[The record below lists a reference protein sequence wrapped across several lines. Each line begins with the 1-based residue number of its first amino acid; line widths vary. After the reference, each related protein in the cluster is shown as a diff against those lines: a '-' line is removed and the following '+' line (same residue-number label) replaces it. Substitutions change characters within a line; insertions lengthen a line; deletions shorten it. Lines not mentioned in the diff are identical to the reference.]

1 MRLLVFGASGKT
13 GHELVRQA
21 VDRGHSVTAF
31 VRTPG
36 KFAITGPSVRVVEGN
51 VADSAA
57 VSNAITGHDAV
68 VSALGVSK
76 PLTHDPDVIEGIRNI
91 VSAMEEHGV
100 RRLIYLSF
108 IGVRESR
115 AAVGFVLRY
124 IAPIPLRHEIADH
137 EVKES
142 LIRSSRL
149 DWTIVRPPKL
159 TNGPSTGNYRSG
171 DDISTWKPV
180 PMLSRSDLAH
190 FVLQELAESKYVHR
204 MPRLLQ

>member
-21 VDRGHSVTAF
+21 IDRGHAVTAF

-36 KFAITGPSVRVVEGN
+36 KLTISDPSLRVLGGN

-57 VSNAITGHDAV
+57 VAGAIPGHDAV
-68 VSALGVSK
+68 ISALGVSK
-76 PLTHDPDVIEGIRNI
+76 PLTHDADVIAGIRNI
-91 VSAMEEHGV
+91 IGAMEEHGV

-137 EVKES
+137 EAKES

-159 TNGPSTGNYRSG
+159 TNGPPTGDYRSG

-180 PMLSRSDLAH
+180 PVLSRSDVAH
-190 FVLQELAESKYVHR
+190 FVLQELVEPRYLHR

>member
-13 GHELVRQA
+13 GHELVREA
-21 VDRGHSVTAF
+21 IDRGHTVTAF

-36 KFAITGPSVRVVEGN
+36 KLTNTGPSVRVLTGN

-57 VSNAITGHDAV
+57 VAAAIPGHDAV

-76 PLTHDPDVIEGIRNI
+76 PLTHDADVIAGIRNI
-91 VSAMEEHGV
+91 IGAMEEHGV

-159 TNGPSTGNYRSG
+159 TNGPATGDYRSG
-171 DDISTWKPV
+171 DDIRTWKPV
-180 PMLSRSDLAH
+180 PVLSRADLAH
-190 FVLQELAESKYVHR
+190 FVLQELVQPRYVR
-204 MPRLLQ
+204 RAPRVLQ

>member
-13 GHELVRQA
+13 GHELVREA
-21 VDRGHSVTAF
+21 VDRGHTVTAF

-36 KFAITGPSVRVVEGN
+36 KLAITGSSVRVLEGN

-57 VSNAITGHDAV
+57 VTAAIAGHDAV

-76 PLTHDPDVIEGIRNI
+76 PLTHDADVIAGIRNI
-91 VSAMEEHGV
+91 IGAMEEHGV

-159 TNGPSTGNYRSG
+159 TNGPPTGDYRSG
-171 DDISTWKPV
+171 EDISTWKPV
-180 PMLSRSDLAH
+180 PTLSRSDVAQ
-190 FVLQELAESKYVHR
+190 FVLQELVESRYVR
-204 MPRLLQ
+204 RAPRLLQ

>member
-13 GHELVRQA
+13 GHELVREA
-21 VDRGHSVTAF
+21 IERGHTVTAF
-31 VRTPG
+31 IRTPE
-36 KFAITGPSVRVVEGN
+36 KLKITGSSVRILRGN

-57 VSNAITGHDAV
+57 VADAIPGHDAV

-76 PLTHDPDVIEGIRNI
+76 PLTHDADVIAGIQNI

-100 RRLIYLSF
+100 RRLIYLCF
-108 IGVRESR
+108 IGVRDSR

-124 IAPIPLRHEIADH
+124 IATIPLRHEIADH

-142 LIRSSRL
+142 LIKSSRL

-159 TNGPSTGNYRSG
+159 TNGPATSRYRSG
-171 DDISTWKPV
+171 DNITTWKPV
-180 PMLSRSDLAH
+180 PLLSRSDLAH
-190 FVLQELAESKYVHR
+190 FVLQELVEPKYVR
-204 MPRLLQ
+204 RAPRLLK

>member
-1 MRLLVFGASGKT
+1 MRLLVFGASGRT
-13 GHELVRQA
+13 GHELVREA
-21 VDRGHSVTAF
+21 IDRGHTVTAF
-31 VRTPG
+31 VRTRG
-36 KFAITGPSVRVVEGN
+36 KLAITGSSVRVLEGN

-57 VSNAITGHDAV
+57 VAAAIPGHDAV

-76 PLTHDPDVIEGIRNI
+76 PLTHDADVIAGIKNI
-91 VSAMEEHGV
+91 IGAMEEHGV

-142 LIRSSRL
+142 LIRSSGL

-159 TNGPSTGNYRSG
+159 TNGPATGDYRSG

-180 PMLSRSDLAH
+180 PMLSRSDVAH
-190 FVLQELAESKYVHR
+190 FVLQELVEPRYVR
-204 MPRLLQ
+204 GAPRLLQ